1 MASRFRDLPLQVAR
15 RPAGPL
21 STVQPVRERLLRA
34 AYESIARFGLG
45 KTSVDDVARI
55 AKVSRATVYR
65 HFPGGKDELIR
76 DTVMW
81 ETAHVVEGLR
91 DEVSAAE
98 DLEAVLVGTLVYA
111 FTAVSTHE
119 VLRKVL
125 ETEPERILPALLSET
140 PWLVELLAGFLVA
153 GGAHR
158 GGPAGG
164 YRRRGHRPPPGS
176 DDPVVRH
183 RSGGRNLAD
192 EAEARDLVRIVAS
205 SRDEPIRPG

>member
-1 MASRFRDLPLQVAR
+1 
-15 RPAGPL
+15 
-21 STVQPVRERLLRA
+21 LRA

-65 HFPGGKDELIR
+65 HFPGGKEELIR

-91 DEVSAAE
+91 NEVSEAE
-98 DLEAVLVGTLVYA
+98 DLEAVLTGALVYGY
-111 FTAVSTHE
+111 TAVSTHE

-140 PWLVELLAGFLVA
+140 PWLVDLLAGFLVPA
-153 GGAHR
+153 VRSSPDIRSGLDIGSTARHLAR
-158 GGPAGG
+158 LTLSFITAPGDRDLTDPSQACELVRSVLLPVVHGSGGPNGESQA
-164 YRRRGHRPPPGS
+164 
-176 DDPVVRH
+176 
-183 RSGGRNLAD
+183 
-192 EAEARDLVRIVAS
+192 
-205 SRDEPIRPG
+205 